1 MDFLSTVYLGNCVRE
16 WMISLAIA
24 LVTYVVL
31 RLFAVRAVVRLA
43 AAAARTRTKWDDVV
57 TDALQST
64 NTFLLLVI
72 AAFAGANGLSLPGQV
87 MAVLRSATIIA
98 IIVQVGLWI
107 STGLTSWLAVRA
119 ATQKDDPSAAMTMNV
134 IGIAVRIALWSVV
147 FLLALDN
154 MGIDVTALVA
164 GLGIGGIAVALAAQ
178 NILGDLFASVSIVLD
193 KPFILGD
200 FLAVGDF
207 LGSVEAIGLKTT
219 RLRSLSGEQVVFS
232 NKDLLDSRI
241 RNYGRMYQ
249 RRVVLQ
255 IGVTYQ
261 TGREGLKEIP
271 EIIQKAIEEHGD
283 HVRFDRCHLSSYDDS
298 AISFEAVYV
307 VLDSD
312 YALHMDIKQ
321 AVYLRVHE
329 QFDERGIEFA
339 YPTQT
344 VFVERS

>member
-1 MDFLSTVYLGNCVRE
+1 MDFLSTVYLGNSVRE
-16 WMISLAIA
+16 WMVSLAIT

-98 IIVQVGLWI
+98 VIVQVGLWI

-298 AISFEAVYV
+298 AISFEAVYI